1 MIYIVSIIFMVIGM
15 GCESNSGTP
24 RFRGGAELSEKTG
37 RSDDAEGR
45 NMKTQ
50 EDYDQAIIELQDK
63 SEKESETNHKLKNYL
78 KGVQPPCML
87 GLPVKTMSI
96 QLSGV
101 TASGKDIT
109 DNASHHSDSEPDTDL
124 SSFYLRFGTNL
135 VKQVLDYALFAK
147 PHVFAVNLA
156 YTINSIEK
164 IEIIQNGDQYFS
176 NEDWTIKSLILSV
189 GALQSPVEVYSAD
202 NLNKRFSGDGSRIII
217 NKEELTNN
225 LAYQKMLENKNCGN

>member
-1 MIYIVSIIFMVIGM
+1 MIYPWAGWSRGNTLWRAEPVGVENSWDDLWIG
-15 GCESNSGTP
+15 
-24 RFRGGAELSEKTG
+24 
-37 RSDDAEGR
+37 
-45 NMKTQ
+45 
-50 EDYDQAIIELQDK
+50 
-63 SEKESETNHKLKNYL
+63 
-78 KGVQPPCML
+78 
-87 GLPVKTMSI
+87 
-96 QLSGV
+96 
-101 TASGKDIT
+101 
-109 DNASHHSDSEPDTDL
+109 
-124 SSFYLRFGTNL
+124 
-135 VKQVLDYALFAK
+135 AK
-147 PHVFAVNLA
+147 VFAVNLA